1 MTTRPFASLPP
12 LSKTT
17 GRDLDEALR
26 PLVGGYF
33 ITTEDVANPWRDKR
47 TSARRPDSVGDAEV
61 VKAGVVIYVT
71 TARTREDRSSPW
83 GEAPA
88 LAYNGYDRYT
98 RIQASTVSWVT
109 DYHDKADRA
118 WREVLV
124 AMLRVAEPH
133 DPTVTEI
140 ADFEYGKGA
149 HAAHRVLE
157 ALAALGLKVTP
168 DSVRLAIR
176 ACEAQ
181 DDEEEA
187 AHQIELKAKQA
198 ESEARRAAR
207 DAARA

>member
-1 MTTRPFASLPP
+1 MTIRPFAALPP

-17 GRDLDEALR
+17 GRDLDEVLR

-33 ITTEDVANPWRDKR
+33 IATEDVANPWRDKR
-47 TSARRPDSVGDAEV
+47 TSARHPNSVGDAEV

-71 TARTREDRSSPW
+71 TVRTREDRSSPW

-98 RIQASTVSWVT
+98 RIQASTVSWLT

-140 ADFEYGKGA
+140 VDFEYNRIDSG
-149 HAAHRVLE
+149 HRVLE

-168 DSVRLAIR
+168 DHVRLAIR

-181 DDEEEA
+181 DDEEA
-187 AHQIELKAKQA
+187 AAYQIELKAKQA